1 MVFICIYLIFLTIFI
16 LFLGG
21 TSSVFS
27 VIYFIN
33 IVLNLSFLLFLN
45 NLEFFGILLIIV
57 YIGAILVLFLFVIMM
72 LNIVKIEEI
81 NYFSFRFILFF
92 LIYIFNIVFWIIHI
106 QQTAEEITLNS
117 IFINFFYELNSLFT
131 VEILGLLL
139 FTYYLFLFI
148 IITLILFVSMFGSIA
163 LVYTKSTGLYK
174 EIKSF
179 KALERPINSSI
190 WIVTTPSKRCIY

>member
-1 MVFICIYLIFLTIFI
+1 M

-92 LIYIFNIVFWIIHI
+92 LIYIFNILFWIIHI
-106 QQTAEEITLNS
+106 QQTTEEITINS

-190 WIVTTPSKRCIY
+190 WIVTISNKRCIY